1 MFRYLFCK
9 SVKYTLLGATEREAM
24 MTDISSTENVK
35 ANAAAN
41 AASANAKTSTVS
53 DSTKRTLEA
62 MGITVTAGMTEA
74 QAQAK
79 IAEAQARKDT
89 NNGENQQSESEA
101 EIMADAK
108 TLASAVGVTVSNS
121 DDLSE
126 VLDNIGE
133 KLEQMI
139 DESQNNPGVLSM
151 LTSYYEELASLDEQ
165 YDELTSIQSGIF
177 GAMEQTAT
185 SNKLALGL
193 E

>member
-1 MFRYLFCK
+1 
-9 SVKYTLLGATEREAM
+9 

-35 ANAAAN
+35 ASAAAN
-41 AASANAKTSTVS
+41 AASTNVKTSTVS

-62 MGITVTAGMTEA
+62 MGIAVTEGMTEA